1 MNHILF
7 RMVELE
13 GKIQNAIETGGK
25 IDRIVGQTQLIT
37 LDVFK
42 QTPVRNYEESVEI
55 LREID
60 LVFGLA
66 YK

>member
-13 GKIQNAIETGGK
+13 EKIQNAIETGSK

-37 LDVFK
+37 LDIFK
-42 QTPVRNYEESVEI
+42 QRPVRSYEESVKI
-55 LREID
+55 LREMD
-60 LVFGLA
+60 LVFGLN
-66 YK
+66 K

>member
-13 GKIQNAIETGGK
+13 EKIQNAIETGSK

-37 LDVFK
+37 LDIFK
-42 QTPVRNYEESVEI
+42 QRPVRSYEESVKS
-55 LREID
+55 LREMD
-60 LVFGLA
+60 LVFGLN
-66 YK
+66 K